1 MDAFLRFVRDSFD
14 SFIQLKKKSQGSK
27 PTKKKSNKTTRRNR
41 NRKRRKKEYFISR
54 EWIKKD
60 LIGHIKFKWANATLN
75 LSLARKRE
83 EINI

>member
-1 MDAFLRFVRDSFD
+1 
-14 SFIQLKKKSQGSK
+14 
-27 PTKKKSNKTTRRNR
+27 
-41 NRKRRKKEYFISR
+41 
-54 EWIKKD
+54 